1 MTLLTYCENGDYS
14 IDNLITEREL
24 PVCLILAEKIVFI
37 IVASVVWKVRL
48 SLFQTYA
55 AHTCPRAALCMEI
68 GKSRGLQLKSWKSSL
83 IREMMHGNQDN
94 EGFLNGA
101 SCRTTLI

>member
-48 SLFQTYA
+48 SSTV
-55 AHTCPRAALCMEI
+55 
-68 GKSRGLQLKSWKSSL
+68 
-83 IREMMHGNQDN
+83 
-94 EGFLNGA
+94 
-101 SCRTTLI
+101 